1 MSATATVVGSN
12 PVDFLSDDAIMHVFL
27 ALRIKDLVAF
37 KRTSARAGAVLARSL
52 PWPLYQHQWRDR
64 AAQLI
69 RVAWRKKL
77 RRTWLAVF
85 DGPIVTHF
93 TRAVVGDV
101 FSVRDFARDD
111 RPDLCRL
118 VTRLSASCT
127 EETSLNIPSNS
138 FFELFWMY
146 RSDGAILYNSAGD
159 SDLWYMVCE
168 EYLYDETGVVNYN
181 YNPDRVVWATMRLC
195 DSDSIDLTFEL
206 ANPN

>member
-1 MSATATVVGSN
+1 M
-12 PVDFLSDDAIMHVFL
+12 
-27 ALRIKDLVAF
+27 R
-37 KRTSARAGAVLARSL
+37 
-52 PWPLYQHQWRDR
+52 HQWRDR

-127 EETSLNIPSNS
+127 EETRPTLLCTPFVPKTSH
-138 FFELFWMY
+138 
-146 RSDGAILYNSAGD
+146 SAK
-159 SDLWYMVCE
+159 W
-168 EYLYDETGVVNYN
+168 
-181 YNPDRVVWATMRLC
+181 R
-195 DSDSIDLTFEL
+195 
-206 ANPN
+206 